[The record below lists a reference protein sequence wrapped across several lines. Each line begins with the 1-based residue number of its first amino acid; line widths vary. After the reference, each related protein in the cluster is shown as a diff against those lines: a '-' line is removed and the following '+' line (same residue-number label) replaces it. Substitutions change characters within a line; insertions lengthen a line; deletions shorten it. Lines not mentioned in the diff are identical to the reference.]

1 MDQDTIVNDVPTD
14 PPPRIAAMSYGEFA
28 FTETLV
34 GVLDK
39 AGAIATYV
47 SGKKQ
52 DLDLGALANQKF
64 SALSLGL
71 NMRAFGIVDDNI
83 AEFSF
88 TSRNPTAWSLVG
100 NVLPG

>member
-1 MDQDTIVNDVPTD
+1 
-14 PPPRIAAMSYGEFA
+14 MSYGEFA